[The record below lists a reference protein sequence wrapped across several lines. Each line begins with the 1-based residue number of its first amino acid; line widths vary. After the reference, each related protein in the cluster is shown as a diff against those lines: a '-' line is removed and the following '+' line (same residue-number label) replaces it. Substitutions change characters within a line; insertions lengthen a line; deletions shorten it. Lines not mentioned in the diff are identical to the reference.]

1 MDLFTDLKSY
11 YKGNGVNLQD
21 ALDGFFTKLLQ
32 KMFELLNQQYKFS
45 DDYLQCVTEHM
56 DDLKPFGGIPQ
67 KLSTQVKR
75 SFVAA
80 RTFVQGLAVGRD
92 VILAV
97 AKVSEYKNIFY
108 FYFFMLMKNEC
119 Q

>member
-1 MDLFTDLKSY
+1 MDLFQDLKSY
-11 YKGNGVNLQD
+11 YKGKGVNLQD

-32 KMFELLNQQYKFS
+32 KMFELLNQKYQFS
-45 DDYLQCVTEHM
+45 EKYLHCVTEHM
-56 DDLKPFGGIPQ
+56 DDLQPFGGIPK
-67 KLSTQVKR
+67 KLSVPVKR

-97 AKVSEYKNIFY
+97 AKVR
-108 FYFFMLMKNEC
+108 
-119 Q
+119 QTAWV